1 LTNQQNKLHM
11 LKLLMESIYTTT
23 PQLLNMWPCK
33 LKLGE
38 SKSKHV
44 NLAHQNGFGL
54 NIFA

>member
-1 LTNQQNKLHM
+1 MTNQQNKLHM